1 MSANSLL
8 AIDTSD
14 TGGVLVP
21 LVIIA
26 ACLVIILIAVIAR
39 RRKLRRG
46 AALDGPGDGLSETS
60 AATGAGDWHE
70 APTDLGEWQT
80 THGHSVDRWLD
91 AHEGSLPTLAP
102 GADPEIDAELDQA
115 MANAAAVCP
124 NPDVS
129 RMLAGMHK
137 TARATRIAIADSDR
151 PAAEAAHE
159 QYGRHRAAAIDALQR
174 TPETEAEA

>member
-1 MSANSLL
+1 ML

-14 TGGVLVP
+14 TGGVVIP
-21 LVIIA
+21 LAIIA
-26 ACLVIILIAVIAR
+26 ACLVIILIAAIAR

-46 AALDGPGDGLSETS
+46 AAPDDHGDGLSESS
-60 AATGAGDWHE
+60 AATGAGDWRE

-91 AHEGSLPTLAP
+91 AHEGSLPALAP
-102 GADPEIDAELDQA
+102 GSDPEIDAELDQA

-129 RMLAGMHK
+129 RMLAGMHE
-137 TARATRIAIADSDR
+137 TARATRKAIADNDR

-159 QYGRHRAAAIDALQR
+159 QYGRHRAAAIDALQPP
-174 TPETEAEA
+174 PES